1 MAESIFNLGYS
12 PDGAQFTPVKLD
24 AADVVASNGITA
36 ETHILNNGI
45 HLTSTQINLIANAI
59 QNSMRGAPDGVAPLN
74 DEGLLD
80 PQYFAL
86 DMLTGVK
93 FAEDIAQMIALTT
106 DEVSVSKTVLVADAS
121 ADLTVKSGWALYVR
135 VDDEGDTLEDWH
147 KLVEGESLDIDFAD
161 FLTKDDIGEVN
172 GVAPLGGDKK
182 VPVANLPGASTSA
195 LGIVELSDAI
205 NETSSDKA
213 ATPTAVKTAYDKAV
227 TAQQAAENAASAASL
242 RDVVLV
248 DEIADIPTSGV
259 RAGGLVLLKV
269 ETA

>member
-59 QNSMRGAPDGVAPLN
+59 QNSMRGAPNGVAPLN
-74 DEGLLD
+74 SEGQID
-80 PQYFAL
+80 PQFMTG
-86 DMLTGVK
+86 DMLTGVTFK
-93 FAEDIAQMIALTT
+93 NDIDEMTSLSVSALPI
-106 DEVSVSKTVLVADAS
+106 SKTVFVLDAS
-121 ADLTVKSGWALYVR
+121 DDPTVKEGWALYVR
-135 VDDEGDTLEDWH
+135 VDDEGDTLDDWY
-147 KLVEGESLDIDFAD
+147 KLAEGESLDIDFSD
-161 FLTKDDIGEVN
+161 FLTTDDIGES
-172 GVAPLGGDKK
+172 VAPLDGGKK

-205 NETSSDKA
+205 NETSSTKA
-213 ATPTAVKTAYDKAV
+213 ATPTAVKTAYDKAAA
-227 TAQQAAENAASAASL
+227 AQQAAENAASAASL